1 MSYFLPSD
9 SLVRTWQTTIQ
20 VLAII
25 AGFIAV
31 MAAGT
36 LALHMVICFCGGLVA
51 FIHSFSEV
59 CQTTFNAVN
68 GNYVGVV
75 VTFIVWL
82 MLLLSIKVTCVL
94 LPSIMSSFRIQGVR
108 V

>member
-1 MSYFLPSD
+1 MTYFLPSD

-36 LALHMVICFCGGLVA
+36 LALHMLIWFCGVLVT
-51 FIHSFSEV
+51 FIHSFTAV
-59 CQTTFNAVN
+59 CQAI
-68 GNYVGVV
+68 GNSSMILFFSYVFLVL
-75 VTFIVWL
+75 I
-82 MLLLSIKVTCVL
+82 SIKVTYL
-94 LPSIMSSFRIQGVR
+94 FFPSLPSFFRVQG
-108 V
+108 

>member
-1 MSYFLPSD
+1 MTYFLPSD

-36 LALHMVICFCGGLVA
+36 LALHMLIWFCGVL
-51 FIHSFSEV
+51 
-59 CQTTFNAVN
+59 
-68 GNYVGVV
+68 
-75 VTFIVWL
+75 VTFIRSFSGVCHAAYDAVGGSPATMAMTL
-82 MLLLSIKVTCVL
+82 ITIAMILFIIKIACVL
-94 LPSIMSSFRIQGVR
+94 FPSLSFFRVQEVR